1 MKPGYKQTEI
11 GVIPEDWEISAI
23 KDIGIL
29 LSGDSPSKLSEGDVP
44 FFKVDQLNNTN
55 KYQTETPYHVK
66 VSNPMS
72 TGSIIFPKRGAA
84 IGTNK
89 IRIIS
94 QDSYVDTNI
103 MALTI
108 TDKDICSEYIYY
120 WLLRKGLGE
129 IADTTSIPQINNKHV
144 YPLKLPRPSVVE
156 QQRIAESLSDMDEM
170 IASLEK
176 LIAKKKAIKQG
187 AMQELLT
194 GKRRMPGFS
203 RQWKTAKWKDVLSG
217 FISGATPYRG
227 KPEYYEGEVK
237 WVSSGELNYIHIIDT
252 VEHISN
258 SAVAETCLCVHPAG
272 TFLMAITGLEAAGT
286 RGSCAILDVPA
297 ATNQSCMA
305 IYSTEKMSVLY
316 LYYYYLKYGND
327 LAFRYCQG
335 TKQQSYT
342 AAIVKELPI
351 SYPEDVLEQNAIAEY
366 LIDLDNN
373 INLLEQK
380 HLKACQIKQ
389 GMMQQLLTGKIRL
402 M

>member
-1 MKPGYKQTEI
+1 M
-11 GVIPEDWEISAI
+11 
-23 KDIGIL
+23 
-29 LSGDSPSKLSEGDVP
+29 
-44 FFKVDQLNNTN
+44 
-55 KYQTETPYHVK
+55 
-66 VSNPMS
+66 
-72 TGSIIFPKRGAA
+72 
-84 IGTNK
+84 
-89 IRIIS
+89 
-94 QDSYVDTNI
+94 
-103 MALTI
+103 
-108 TDKDICSEYIYY
+108 
-120 WLLRKGLGE
+120 
-129 IADTTSIPQINNKHV
+129 
-144 YPLKLPRPSVVE
+144 KLPRPSVVE
-156 QQRIAESLSDMDEM
+156 QQRIAEYLSDMDEM

-187 AMQELLT
+187 TMQELLT

-373 INLLEQK
+373 IKLLEQK